1 MWECA
6 TKKHEAYKVAILK
19 ALTFLAS
26 RAKIEDLKYLF
37 NKLKLIPLPEID
49 KFSLELVKQIAKK
62 LAGDDSVASPAKRIL
77 GSRRNAA
84 IGPAL
89 PPGFSAH

>member
-26 RAKIEDLKYLF
+26 RANIEDLKYLF
-37 NKLKLIPLPEID
+37 YKLKSIPLPEVD
-49 KFSLELVKQIAKK
+49 KFCLELVKGIARK
-62 LAGDDSVASPAKRIL
+62 LSGDDSAPVIT
-77 GSRRNAA
+77 
-84 IGPAL
+84 
-89 PPGFSAH
+89 